1 MICKAAH
8 KTLLRLV
15 QNSGSGTFKW
25 LSQNTRLSCK
35 MTLKKSFRMVLFVA
49 KRFFI
54 VPVFVM
60 VLCLRIKYSGIK
72 VAAKG

>member
-1 MICKAAH
+1 
-8 KTLLRLV
+8 
-15 QNSGSGTFKW
+15 
-25 LSQNTRLSCK
+25 
-35 MTLKKSFRMVLFVA
+35 MVLFIA

-60 VLCLRIKYSGIK
+60 VLCLRIKYSGIE